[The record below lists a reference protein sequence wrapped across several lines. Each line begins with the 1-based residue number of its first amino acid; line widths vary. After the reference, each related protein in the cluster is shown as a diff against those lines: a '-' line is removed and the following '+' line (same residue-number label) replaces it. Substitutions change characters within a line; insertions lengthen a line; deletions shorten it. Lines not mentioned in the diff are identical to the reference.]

1 MLRIY
6 RPALFLLFFL
16 CSSLAQAQPSMS
28 TDGCDA
34 EQSDVDKQLQ
44 KAANLIQTSDRG
56 PAFKIVDA
64 IVKAEDVHPGY
75 LLSAG
80 RLFERMGITLR
91 AKEVYEQAKSKSE
104 ALSAQSE
111 AAKVYLSAAYFRM
124 GMNEDGMRILDS
136 IRNVDGNYK
145 AYACHFIDVAFAMH
159 DKGQRSV
166 AMNLMREVRQ
176 AAPEARS
183 IHDAFVSLAMESRK
197 PEAIE
202 AALGAAR
209 NQFPDDIEFAVR
221 HANHMKING
230 KKREARKLLESY
242 LIKGESGQSLLG
254 ELLGL
259 VSGSENSRALL
270 PQYKALATRY
280 PDLPAIK
287 MMVGVMH
294 HYLGE
299 FAESNVHLEKVGE
312 LVDKEPRVAM
322 YMAMNYFRIG
332 DEEKAQTYIT
342 RAAEAGIPDP
352 DVYYCRAV
360 IFVRQDPVGS
370 LRDLQRYM
378 DMTNHRPDVNPSK
391 QKRVQQTITM
401 IRGCVEGS
409 EPQKCVEQM
418 VVEEARNLA
427 FEEHFSK
434 DAVAVREK
442 AKEARAKKETA
453 VKEVEPEAP
462 ALEPASGAEQPAKEE
477 AGGPPMA
484 LIGGAIALVVL
495 LGLVLR
501 ARKSKES

>member
-1 MLRIY
+1 MMRIF
-6 RPALFLLFFL
+6 RPALLLVFAL
-16 CSSLAQAQPSMS
+16 CASAAFAQPSMS
-28 TDGCDA
+28 SDGCDA
-34 EQSDVDKQLQ
+34 QEGPVDQQLQ
-44 KAANLIQTSDRG
+44 KAANFIQTSDRG
-56 PAFKIVDA
+56 PAFQIVDA
-64 IVKAEDVHPGY
+64 IVKTDGTHPGH

-91 AKEVYEQAKSKSE
+91 AKEVFEQAKTKSE
-104 ALSAQSE
+104 ALSSESE
-111 AAKVYLSAAYFRM
+111 AAKIYLAAAHFRL
-124 GMNEDGMRILDS
+124 GMNEEGMRVLDS
-136 IRNVDGNYK
+136 VRNVDGNYK
-145 AYACHFIDVAFAMH
+145 NYACHFIDVAFAMY

-166 AMNLMREVRQ
+166 AMNLMREVRN
-176 AAPEARS
+176 AVPSSRS
-183 IHDAFVSLAMESRK
+183 IHDAFVSLAMESKK

-221 HANHMKING
+221 HANQMKVSG

-259 VSGSENSRALL
+259 VSGSENARALL

-294 HYLGE
+294 HYLGD
-299 FAESNVHLEKVGE
+299 FAESNVQLEQVGE

-322 YMAMNYFRIG
+322 YMAMNYFRLG
-332 DEEKAQTYIT
+332 NEEQAQTFISK
-342 RAAEAGIPDP
+342 AADAGIPDP

-378 DMTNHRPDVNPSK
+378 DMTRHRPDVNPSK

-409 EPQKCVEQM
+409 DPKQCVEQM

-434 DAVAVREK
+434 DAVAAREK
-442 AKEARAKKETA
+442 AKVADAAPSKADTA
-453 VKEVEPEAP
+453 DKNAP
-462 ALEPASGAEQPAKEE
+462 ALKPASGTETPASDDG
-477 AGGPPMA
+477 GGPPFV
-484 LIGGAIALVVL
+484 LIGGALAVIVL